1 MGARK
6 SDLAVDLRSDTI
18 TLPTERM
25 REAMRGAEVGD
36 DCFGEDPSVL
46 RLQEMA
52 AARLGAEAAL
62 FVPTGTM
69 GNLCA
74 LISHARPGQ
83 DVILEQFC
91 HIMRAESGGYANI
104 AGLAARPL
112 STPFGVI
119 TPEALEAEIERYG
132 AEKLGLV
139 CIENTFNYSGGCAWL
154 PSEFE
159 ALSRVVRKYDT
170 RMHVDGARIFN
181 AAIAAGADVKDYM
194 RHVDSLTFCISKGLS
209 APVGSVL
216 CGTSRFIEK
225 AHAARKRLGGGMRQ
239 SGVLAAA
246 GIVALEST
254 VERLAEDHV
263 RTAMLQAGLDAID
276 GIETVKPPVPTN
288 MVVVDVARLKWT
300 TDELLSKWASRGI
313 RAVPRRPT
321 RARLVANRHTTD
333 DHVAYVIE
341 TTRQLV
347 AAA

>member
-1 MGARK
+1 M
-6 SDLAVDLRSDTI
+6 SDLAVDMRSDTI
-18 TLPTERM
+18 TLPTDQM
-25 REAMRGAEVGD
+25 RQAMQRAEVGD
-36 DCFGEDPSVL
+36 DCFGEDPSVH

-52 AARLGAEAAL
+52 AARVGAEAAL
-62 FVPTGTM
+62 FVPSGTM

-104 AGLAARPL
+104 AGLAVRPV
-112 STPFGVI
+112 TTAFGVI
-119 TPEALEAEIERYG
+119 TPQVFEAEIERYG
-132 AEKLGLV
+132 ADKLGLV

-159 ALSRVVRKYDT
+159 ALSGVVHKYET
-170 RMHVDGARIFN
+170 RLHVDGARIFN
-181 AAIAAGADVKDYM
+181 AAIATGADVKDYM
-194 RHVDSLTFCISKGLS
+194 GHVDSLTFCVSKGLS
-209 APVGSVL
+209 APVGSLL
-216 CGTSRFIEK
+216 CGTRSFIEK
-225 AHAARKRLGGGMRQ
+225 AHAARRRLGGGMRQ

-263 RTAMLQAGLDAID
+263 RAATLQAGLDAIG

-288 MVVVDVARLKWT
+288 IVVVDVAQLNWT
-300 TDELLSKWASRGI
+300 TDELLEKWASRSI

-333 DHVAYVIE
+333 DQVAYVIE
-341 TTRQLV
+341 TTQQLV